1 MCFLGPFPCG
11 LVAQGSVLGFAS
23 VCEQPCRLVHSD
35 SVAYGVSRVS
45 VCEQQPCRLV
55 HSDSVAY
62 GVCLRLVFV

>member
-35 SVAYGVSRVS
+35 SVAYGV
-45 VCEQQPCRLV
+45 CP
-55 HSDSVAY
+55 
-62 GVCLRLVFV
+62 GLVFVSSNLVDWFIVILLPTEFVSG